1 MIVLDASV
9 AIKWFLVE
17 PETPEAVRVA
27 RAILQGKD
35 LFAVPELF
43 YYEVFS
49 VVARKHHASSQWAGS
64 GMAWLLNLPLR
75 RMPVTPDLAVQM
87 QTFMAR
93 GLTGYDAAYA
103 ALAWRSQ
110 GRWLTYD
117 ETAKRRLS
125 SPDWIVSHLDPPGLH
140 PEK

>member
-17 PETPEAVRVA
+17 PETPDAVRVVQ
-27 RAILQGKD
+27 AILQGRD

-49 VVARKHHASSQWAGS
+49 VVAKKHATPSQWANE
-64 GMAWLLNLPLR
+64 GMTWLLNLPLR

-87 QTFMAR
+87 HTFMAQ
-93 GLTGYDAAYA
+93 GLSGYDAAYA
-103 ALAWRSQ
+103 ALAYRSQ

-117 ETAKRRLS
+117 EEAKRRLS
-125 SPDWIVSHLDPPGLH
+125 SPDWIVSHLA
-140 PEK
+140 